1 MGMISNPLKPMDSA
15 LVAEVV
21 MKFIEFI
28 GSLFIQS
35 HLRVTNSPRNPH
47 GTTAR
52 LRQQA
57 LLVWGIWHID
67 RHLLEKFD
75 QETTARGGT
84 GGKRW
89 RSNGWSRMVTVWPIY
104 IHIDRV
110 IYTCFV

>member
-1 MGMISNPLKPMDSA
+1 MDSA

-35 HLRVTNSPRNPH
+35 HLRVTNRPRNPH

-75 QETTARGGT
+75 QETKARRGSN
-84 GGKRW
+84 GKRW
-89 RSNGWSRMVTVWPIY
+89 KQVKWMVQDGNILAYLYIY
-104 IHIDRV
+104 IY
-110 IYTCFV
+110 IYI